1 MTTHAAPP
9 PPDTTSNATRLL
21 CAGTYL
27 DPHYRKAVIREL
39 LTHRYRVVAPSYGY
53 DAAPVLA
60 HALAAHN
67 LRRNQLVALA
77 AGAVVIAL
85 LMAAGVLGG
94 WTAALFA
101 FWLAWAT
108 MFLRRLAILQTLAEH
123 LAPPADD
130 RTGFDGSHPITS
142 RLTPELVGKINREQA
157 SDTVYYGGYKPFIGA
172 GHSVKRWANAE
183 LLLGAPKSRA
193 GALGQNLL
201 NGHVPAQH
209 GPADGTNG
217 AGSADGTGGGGRTE
231 RKPII
236 PFTVDD
242 ITTRVCEELL
252 AELRDKPAPSHRVEL
267 LSVDRRRFTKAVR
280 TAEGSDPVA
289 VLLDTP
295 DPGHPDHTAAHWR
308 EDYDARREYL
318 CVRIGAWQQEL
329 VTSVFIGFDIKGST
343 LHTEFYTYVLGP
355 LPESFHLADRLPAAI
370 DGGLM
375 CRIAWDV
382 TRSAPGELLRLITN
396 PLRERLPSRFSTD
409 TVRKLVGQPADTSEF
424 RLGRYALTAVDCGA
438 LTSVRELAPDHD
450 FHHFFQ
456 ESDAIKYIQIIERH
470 LLQIVGDFLRDHDV
484 DTREH
489 EANQTNIL
497 QQNFGANSTNNFGG
511 NQSVGNTNTTQ
522 TFGNNSGV
530 TREARQA

>member
-9 PPDTTSNATRLL
+9 PPDATSNATRLL

-27 DPHYRKAVIREL
+27 DPVYRKAVIREL

-67 LRRNQLVALA
+67 LRRNQLIALWTGTAVITLLLA
-77 AGAVVIAL
+77 AGLLTGVSAAL
-85 LMAAGVLGG
+85 LV
-94 WTAALFA
+94 

-108 MFLRRLAILQTLAEH
+108 MFLRRLAVLQTLAEH

-130 RTGFDGSHPITS
+130 RTGFDGGYPMTSH
-142 RLTPELVGKINREQA
+142 LTPELVGKIDREQA
-157 SDTVYYGGYKPFIGA
+157 SGTVYYGGYKPFVGA
-172 GHSVKRWANAE
+172 GHSIRRWANAE
-183 LLLGAPKSRA
+183 LLLGAPVSRD
-193 GALGQNLL
+193 GVLGQGLL

-209 GPADGTNG
+209 GPADG
-217 AGSADGTGGGGRTE
+217 AGDDHGPAE

-236 PFTVDD
+236 PFTVGD
-242 ITTRVCEELL
+242 ITGRVCEQML
-252 AELRDKPAPSHRVEL
+252 AELRDRPAPSDRIQL
-267 LSVDRRRFTKAVR
+267 LSVDRRRFAKAVR
-280 TAEGSDPVA
+280 TTEGDDSVDALP
-289 VLLDTP
+289 DTP
-295 DPGHPDHTAAHWR
+295 GPGHTGEHWR
-308 EDYDARREYL
+308 EDYDAGREYL

-355 LPESFHLADRLPAAI
+355 VPESFHLADRLPATI
-370 DGGLM
+370 DGRLM
-375 CRIAWDV
+375 WRIAWDV

-396 PLRERLPSRFSTD
+396 PLRERLPSRSGSD
-409 TVRKLVGQPADTSEF
+409 TVRTLVRQPADTSEF
-424 RLGRYALTAVDCGA
+424 RLGRYALTVVDCGA
-438 LTSVRELAPDHD
+438 LTSVRELAPNSD

-456 ESDAIKYIQIIERH
+456 ETDSIKYIQIIERH

-497 QQNFGANSTNNFGG
+497 QQNFGAHSTNNFGG
-511 NQSVGNTNTTQ
+511 NQSVGNTGTTQ
-522 TFGNNSGV
+522 TFGNNSGI
-530 TREARQA
+530 TREARPA

>member
-9 PPDTTSNATRLL
+9 PPDATSKATRLM

-27 DPHYRKAVIREL
+27 DPVYRKGVIREL

-60 HALAAHN
+60 HALAAHH
-67 LRRNQLVALA
+67 LRRNQLIAL
-77 AGAVVIAL
+77 GTGGVVIAL
-85 LMAAGVLGG
+85 LLATDVLGG
-94 WTAALFA
+94 WMAALFV

-123 LAPPADD
+123 LAPPSDD

-157 SDTVYYGGYKPFIGA
+157 SETVYYGGYKPFVGA
-172 GHSVKRWANAE
+172 GQPIKRWANAE

-193 GALGQNLL
+193 GAFGQGLL

-209 GPADGTNG
+209 GPADG
-217 AGSADGTGGGGRTE
+217 DGTDGAGRTE

-236 PFTVDD
+236 PFTVED
-242 ITTRVCEELL
+242 ITSRVCEEML
-252 AELRDKPAPSHRVEL
+252 AELRDKPAPSDRVEL
-267 LSVDRRRFTKAVR
+267 LSVDRRRFSKAVR
-280 TAEGSDPVA
+280 TAEADDPVA

-295 DPGHPDHTAAHWR
+295 DPDGPDHSAGHWE

-318 CVRIGAWQQEL
+318 CVRIGAWKQEL

-343 LHTEFYTYVLGP
+343 LHTEFYTYVLSP
-355 LPESFHLADRLPAAI
+355 LPKSFHLADRLPATI
-370 DGGLM
+370 DGKLM
-375 CRIAWDV
+375 WRIAWDV
-382 TRSAPGELLRLITN
+382 TLSAPGELLRLIAN
-396 PLRERLPSRFSTD
+396 PLRERLPSRFGTD
-409 TVRKLVGQPADTSEF
+409 TVGKLVSQPADTSEF
-424 RLGRYALTAVDCGA
+424 RLGRYALASVDCGA
-438 LTSVRELAPDHD
+438 LTSVRELAPNRD

-456 ESDAIKYIQIIERH
+456 ESDTIKYIQIIERH

-511 NQSVGNTNTTQ
+511 NQSVGNTKTTQ

-530 TREARQA
+530 TREARQP

>member
-9 PPDTTSNATRLL
+9 PPDATSNATRLM

-27 DPHYRKAVIREL
+27 DPVYRKGVIREL

-67 LRRNQLVALA
+67 LRRNQLIALGT
-77 AGAVVIAL
+77 GAVVVAL
-85 LMAAGVLGG
+85 LMAADVLGG
-94 WTAALFA
+94 WTAALFV

-130 RTGFDGSHPITS
+130 PAEDRAGFDGSHPITS

-157 SDTVYYGGYKPFIGA
+157 SDTVYYGGYKPFVGA
-172 GHSVKRWANAE
+172 GHSIKRWANAE
-183 LLLGAPKSRA
+183 LLLGVPKSRA
-193 GALGQNLL
+193 GAFGQGLL

-209 GPADGTNG
+209 GPADDT
-217 AGSADGTGGGGRTE
+217 DGTGGAGRTE

-236 PFTVDD
+236 PFTVED
-242 ITTRVCEELL
+242 ITTRVCEEML
-252 AELRDKPAPSHRVEL
+252 AELHDKPAPSDRVEL

-295 DPGHPDHTAAHWR
+295 DPDSPDHTAGHWR

-318 CVRIGAWQQEL
+318 CVRIGAWKQEL

-355 LPESFHLADRLPAAI
+355 LPESFHLADRLPATI
-370 DGGLM
+370 DGKLM
-375 CRIAWDV
+375 LRIAWDV
-382 TRSAPGELLRLITN
+382 TRSAPGELLRLIAN
-396 PLRERLPSRFSTD
+396 PLRERLPSRFGTD

-438 LTSVRELAPDHD
+438 LTSVRELAPNHD

-456 ESDAIKYIQIIERH
+456 ESDTIKYIQIIERH

-489 EANQTNIL
+489 DANQTNIL

-530 TREARQA
+530 TREARQG

>member
-1 MTTHAAPP
+1 MTTHAGPP
-9 PPDTTSNATRLL
+9 PPDATSNATRLL

-27 DPHYRKAVIREL
+27 DPVYRKAVIREL

-67 LRRNQLVALA
+67 LRRNQLIALGTGAVLVAL
-77 AGAVVIAL
+77 L
-85 LMAAGVLGG
+85 LAAGVLNGL
-94 WTAALFA
+94 TAVLFV
-101 FWLAWAT
+101 FWIAWAT

-130 RTGFDGSHPITS
+130 RRGFDGAHPVTS

-157 SDTVYYGGYKPFIGA
+157 SDTVYYGGYKPFVGA
-172 GHSVKRWANAE
+172 GHSIKRWANAE
-183 LLLGAPKSRA
+183 LLLGAPKSRG
-193 GALGQNLL
+193 GALGQGLL

-209 GPADGTNG
+209 GPADGADG
-217 AGSADGTGGGGRTE
+217 AGEPGRTE

-236 PFTVDD
+236 PFTVED
-242 ITTRVCEELL
+242 ITGRVRAEML
-252 AELRDKPAPSHRVEL
+252 AELRDKPAPSDRIQL
-267 LSVDRRRFTKAVR
+267 LSVDRRRFSKAVR

-289 VLLDTP
+289 VLLDSP
-295 DPGHPDHTAAHWR
+295 DPDHTDEHWR
-308 EDYDARREYL
+308 EDYDASREYL
-318 CVRIGAWQQEL
+318 CIRIGAWQQEL

-355 LPESFHLADRLPAAI
+355 VPESFHLADRLPATI
-370 DGGLM
+370 DGRLM
-375 CRIAWDV
+375 GRIAWDV
-382 TRSAPGELLRLITN
+382 TRSAPGELLRLIAN
-396 PLRERLPSRFSTD
+396 PLRERLPSRFGTD

-438 LTSVRELAPDHD
+438 LTSVRELAPNHD

-456 ESDAIKYIQIIERH
+456 ESDTIKYIQIIERH

-511 NQSVGNTNTTQ
+511 NQSVGNTGTTQ

>member
-9 PPDTTSNATRLL
+9 PPDATSNATRLL

-27 DPHYRKAVIREL
+27 DPVYRKAVIREL

-67 LRRNQLVALA
+67 LRRNQLIALWT
-77 AGAVVIAL
+77 GAVVVAL
-85 LMAAGVLGG
+85 LLAAGVLGG
-94 WTAALFA
+94 WTAALFF

-130 RTGFDGSHPITS
+130 RRGFDGSHPVTS

-157 SDTVYYGGYKPFIGA
+157 SDTVYYGGYKPFVGSGTSIR
-172 GHSVKRWANAE
+172 RWANAE
-183 LLLGAPKSRA
+183 LLLGAPKSRG
-193 GALGQNLL
+193 GALGQGLL

-217 AGSADGTGGGGRTE
+217 ADGSHGAGESGRTE
-231 RKPII
+231 RKPIV
-236 PFTVDD
+236 PFTVED
-242 ITTRVCEELL
+242 ITARVSEQML
-252 AELRDKPAPSHRVEL
+252 AELRDKPAPSDRVQL
-267 LSVDRRRFTKAVR
+267 LSVDRRRFSKAVR

-289 VLLDTP
+289 VLLDAPGP
-295 DPGHPDHTAAHWR
+295 DLTDEHWR
-308 EDYDARREYL
+308 EDYDASREYL
-318 CVRIGAWQQEL
+318 CVRIGAWRQEL

-355 LPESFHLADRLPAAI
+355 VPEGFHLADRLPATL
-370 DGGLM
+370 DTKLM
-375 CRIAWDV
+375 WRIAWDV
-382 TRSAPGELLRLITN
+382 TRSAPGELLRLIAN
-396 PLRERLPSRFSTD
+396 PLRERLPSRFGTD
-409 TVRKLVGQPADTSEF
+409 TVRKLVGRPADNSEF
-424 RLGRYALTAVDCGA
+424 KLGRYALTSVDCGA
-438 LTSVRELAPDHD
+438 LTSVRELAPDND

-456 ESDAIKYIQIIERH
+456 ESDAIKYVQIIERH